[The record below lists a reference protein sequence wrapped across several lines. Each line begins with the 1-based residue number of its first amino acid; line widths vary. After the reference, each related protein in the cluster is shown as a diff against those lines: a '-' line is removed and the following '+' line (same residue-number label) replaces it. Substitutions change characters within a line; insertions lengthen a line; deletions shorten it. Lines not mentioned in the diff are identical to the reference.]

1 MGIKNLKPFLNKKG
15 IGTKFATLRNIVGDS
30 DTIVD
35 VLGCIYM
42 KMVRFVN
49 SERIDK
55 IVELESILTQ
65 YFSVKRGLQLESTTF
80 IFDGRLHDAKWATK
94 TQRCPSEYLN
104 QVKVVSLLLI
114 LGTEDSKED

>member
-1 MGIKNLKPFLNKKG
+1 MGIQGLKPFLVKKG
-15 IGTKFATLRNIVGDS
+15 IGTKFTSLRNIVGDC

-49 SERIDK
+49 STRIDK

-65 YFSVKRGLQLESTTF
+65 DFSVKRGLQLESTTF
-80 IFDGRLHDAKWATK
+80 IFDGSLRQAKWATK
-94 TQRCPSEYLN
+94 TQRYQIQYLK
-104 QVKVVSLLLI
+104 QVKLVY
-114 LGTEDSKED
+114 DY